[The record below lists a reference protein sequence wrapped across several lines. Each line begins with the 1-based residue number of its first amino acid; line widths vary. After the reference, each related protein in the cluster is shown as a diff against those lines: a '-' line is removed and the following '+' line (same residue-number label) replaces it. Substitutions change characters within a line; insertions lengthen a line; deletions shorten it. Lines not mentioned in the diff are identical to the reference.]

1 MRGSQCS
8 LNNFGQDNVNAEN
21 LRTLPVREI
30 GQMLHDSAMSMA
42 KSSWETEAQ
51 ECSKLDVLQ
60 RLLLRM

>member
-8 LNNFGQDNVNAEN
+8 LNNFGQDNVNAES
-21 LRTLPVREI
+21 LGTLSVGEI

-42 KSSWETEAQ
+42 ESSWETEGR

>member
-8 LNNFGQDNVNAEN
+8 LNNFGQDKINAES
-21 LRTLPVREI
+21 LRTLSVGEI

-42 KSSWETEAQ
+42 KSNWETEGR